1 MKSLFKILIA
11 IIVLQSCGNKKEKV
25 SPLKETITE
34 SVYASGIIKSIN
46 QYQVFS
52 PVNGLI
58 QKILVQ
64 EGDTVKINDDI
75 FRVKSETARLNT
87 ENAQLASDYGTV
99 NSNSGKLNEA
109 QANINFLKTKLKN
122 DSLLMERQ
130 RNLWAEQIGTRNELD
145 QRELAYKNAVA
156 AYSAAVFRYQDL
168 KRQLSF
174 TEAQSKNNLQ
184 ISKTIAGDYTI
195 KSQVNGRVYNIIKK
209 EGESVTTQTA
219 VAVIGGAGDFIIE
232 LQVDEYDIQKIFA
245 GQKVLIKMDSY
256 KNEVFEAR
264 VDRIIP
270 FMNERSRSFTVE
282 AVFITKPTALFP
294 NLTVEANVIIQ
305 TKNDAITI
313 PVDYLIN
320 DSLVMLS
327 SGEKKKLVTGL
338 KDYRKVEILR
348 GLSTADV
355 IIKPAP

>member
-1 MKSLFKILIA
+1 
-11 IIVLQSCGNKKEKV
+11 
-25 SPLKETITE
+25 
-34 SVYASGIIKSIN
+34 
-46 QYQVFS
+46 
-52 PVNGLI
+52 
-58 QKILVQ
+58 
-64 EGDTVKINDDI
+64 
-75 FRVKSETARLNT
+75 
-87 ENAQLASDYGTV
+87 
-99 NSNSGKLNEA
+99 
-109 QANINFLKTKLKN
+109 
-122 DSLLMERQ
+122 
-130 RNLWAEQIGTRNELD
+130 
-145 QRELAYKNAVA
+145 
-156 AYSAAVFRYQDL
+156 
-168 KRQLSF
+168 
-174 TEAQSKNNLQ
+174 
-184 ISKTIAGDYTI
+184 
-195 KSQVNGRVYNIIKK
+195 VNGRVYNIIKK

-294 NLTVEANVIIQ
+294 NLTVEANVIIRQ
-305 TKNDAITI
+305 MMQYI

-338 KDYRKVEILR
+338 KDYRKVEILS